1 MLTTLQPL
9 QCPFSTSRCMREVDD
24 EDSSRL
30 TSVEHWDAAYN
41 GSIRLRLPSPLLAS
55 TIDSHR
61 EMRRWVKP
69 GDKVLE
75 IGFAPGKQL
84 AWVASALGAKVSG
97 IDFSKPGVALS
108 RRLFDALKLEGDLRC
123 EDVFNSSFEPGTFD
137 VVYSEGVIE
146 HWEDPR
152 PIVRR
157 HLELLRP
164 GGVAVISV
172 PNYGGIYG
180 RLQGRF
186 DPENLSIH
194 NTRIMNLT
202 ALGALM
208 PTDLAEDVQVRAS
221 GRITAGLIS
230 FDRVVPSPIAKALFW
245 GTNVLGHLQPFDVK
259 VLAPRLVVTGRRR

>member
-1 MLTTLQPL
+1 MP
-9 QCPFSTSRCMREVDD
+9 EAD
-24 EDSSRL
+24 EENSARL
-30 TSVEHWDAAYN
+30 TSVEHWDAAYK
-41 GSIRLRLPSPLLAS
+41 GSIRMRLPSPILAS

-84 AWVASALGAKVSG
+84 AWVASALGAQVSG
-97 IDFSKPGVALS
+97 IDFSEPGVALS
-108 RRLFDALKLEGDLRC
+108 RRLFSALNISGDLRC
-123 EDVFNSSFEPGTFD
+123 EDVFNSSFTPGTFD

-152 PIVRR
+152 PLVRR
-157 HLELLRP
+157 HFELLKP

-180 RLQGRF
+180 RLQGRI
-186 DPENLSIH
+186 DPENLAIH
-194 NTRIMNLT
+194 NTRIMNLQS
-202 ALGALM
+202 LGALM
-208 PTDLAEDVQVRAS
+208 PTDIATDVRARAT

-245 GTNVLGHLQPFDVK
+245 GTNMLGHLQPFQVNG
-259 VLAPRLVVTGRRR
+259 LAPRLVVTGRRV